1 MDFRIRLA
9 ICAAGMLALA
19 SCSMTPTTPDER
31 TPVLKY
37 KTGGVIAVAIVD
49 NRPYVTNGSK
59 DDNFEGIGRTGYGI
73 PTDFVKQRDDSK
85 TTYVARVSD
94 VVVRALEKSGSHV
107 TSVSVPKGSYP
118 KDAIAILHAA
128 SASPG
133 LIVNVLDSRID
144 AGGFRW
150 SYFFNYQLIVVDSNG
165 VVISDK
171 SFSGE
176 DVDFQRDIFHAAS
189 AAGKTYSFPSILDME
204 YKNKFSE
211 FLGEPDTSSA
221 LTGSPTHIVSDS
233 ANHVVGTGVNRL
245 AALKSM
251 LDQGL
256 ITNDDYEK
264 KKAEILQSL

>member
-1 MDFRIRLA
+1 MKTRIRFA
-9 ICAAGMLALA
+9 IYVMGILMLGGCAT
-19 SCSMTPTTPDER
+19 TPTTPDER

-37 KTGGVIAVAIVD
+37 KTVGVIAVAIVD

-85 TTYVARVSD
+85 TTYVTRVSD
-94 VVVRALEKSGSHV
+94 LVVRALEKSGSRV
-107 TSVSVPKGSYP
+107 IYVPSPKGSYP
-118 KDAIAILHAA
+118 KEAIASLHRA
-128 SASPG
+128 SASTG

-150 SYFFNYQLIVVDSNG
+150 SYFFNYQLLVLDPSG
-165 VVISDK
+165 TVISDRT
-171 SFSGE
+171 FSGE

-211 FLGEPDTSSA
+211 FLSEPDTASA
-221 LTGSPTHIVSDS
+221 LAGSTHGTSDA
-233 ANHVVGTGVNRL
+233 ANHVVGSGVDRL
-245 AALKSM
+245 VALKSM

-256 ITNDDYEK
+256 ISNDDYEK
-264 KKAEILQSL
+264 KKAEILKSL